1 MSLLARCVPSCV
13 PTSIPP
19 FSHLQIKEVPFSS
32 VLLSQG
38 CTHKGHLPR
47 TETLLSLLSLESSC
61 SVRNPESHSFWSPT
75 SPHWTWE
82 FQLPRLGERR
92 ELSILLGLAP
102 SFLSCLGQVFISLGL
117 SFSSMKNK
125 NSTILHPR
133 AAKTAGLSWNHVLI
147 CVQGSFSVLQH

>member
-1 MSLLARCVPSCV
+1 MCPPPSLHSLTCRSGRSLSALSSYHRDVPIKA
-13 PTSIPP
+13 TSLGLRHC
-19 FSHLQIKEVPFSS
+19 S
-32 VLLSQG
+32 
-38 CTHKGHLPR
+38 
-47 TETLLSLLSLESSC
+47 LSLLSLESSC
-61 SVRNPESHSFWSPT
+61 SVRNPESRSVWSPT

-102 SFLSCLGQVFISLGL
+102 SSLSCLGQVFISLGL